1 MLEEMD
7 EFLRK
12 MNRKIHRIDVLAL
25 QALAYQ
31 AMDDQPRAI
40 EKLRQSLA
48 LAAPGKFI
56 RNYLDLGPKMRAL
69 LVQLYKQTKKP
80 AGTDDLRY
88 LAQIL
93 AAFPPV
99 KAEDQES
106 GSPASMLVDP
116 LTKRELE
123 VLRLLTTDLSTK
135 EIAEELNITWATSRT
150 HIKNI
155 YAKLEV
161 NSRYGAVNYAQEFG
175 LI

>member
-1 MLEEMD
+1 
-7 EFLRK
+7 
-12 MNRKIHRIDVLAL
+12 
-25 QALAYQ
+25 
-31 AMDDQPRAI
+31 
-40 EKLRQSLA
+40 
-48 LAAPGKFI
+48 
-56 RNYLDLGPKMRAL
+56 
-69 LVQLYKQTKKP
+69 
-80 AGTDDLRY
+80 
-88 LAQIL
+88 
-93 AAFPPV
+93 
-99 KAEDQES
+99 
-106 GSPASMLVDP
+106 MLVDP